1 MTSSRVTKIRFHAMK
16 IVLDRGLMRY
26 LKKII
31 YDIRRT
37 FFTEERLMM
46 KKI

>member
-1 MTSSRVTKIRFHAMK
+1 MSSRVTKIRFPAIK
-16 IVLDRGLMRY
+16 IVLDQGLMRY

-31 YDIRRT
+31 YGCRKN

-46 KKI
+46 KEI